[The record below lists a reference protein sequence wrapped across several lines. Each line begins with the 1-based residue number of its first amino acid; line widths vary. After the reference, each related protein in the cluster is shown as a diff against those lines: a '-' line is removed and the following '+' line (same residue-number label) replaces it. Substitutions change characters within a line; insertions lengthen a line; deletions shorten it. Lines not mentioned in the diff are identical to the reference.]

1 VDRLFK
7 YSKKLIQEAN
17 TDFFR
22 YLYDKINWNN
32 RLIGLVG
39 ARGVGKTTLLLQ
51 YIKTQLNAAKTLY
64 VNAEDFYFAE
74 NRLVDLAA
82 DFTNR
87 GGTHLFIDEIHKYED
102 WAKELKL
109 IYDYH
114 PDLQIV
120 FSGSS
125 ILDIRKGSSDLSR
138 RAIIYT
144 MQGLSFREYLNL
156 FHQIEIPVYLLD
168 EILDHQV
175 KTPKDFHPLPLFKSY
190 LKQGVYPFAK
200 EDDYSIRLRQIINQT
215 LENDIPFFAE
225 MKVATGRKLKHLLSI
240 AAKSVPFKPNRSKI
254 AEMIGASRNN
264 IADYLL
270 WIEEAGLI
278 AQLRSSTQG
287 IRSLGKVKKVY
298 LDNSNLMYNLGN
310 ENVAIGNVRETF
322 FFNQLKLNH
331 KITASKQADFEVDRH
346 IFEVGGKNKTQ
357 AQIKDLQNAY
367 IAKDDIEEGY
377 LNVIPL
383 WQFGLLY

>member
-1 VDRLFK
+1 
-7 YSKKLIQEAN
+7 S
-17 TDFFR
+17 
-22 YLYDKINWNN
+22 
-32 RLIGLVG
+32 
-39 ARGVGKTTLLLQ
+39 
-51 YIKTQLNAAKTLY
+51 
-64 VNAEDFYFAE
+64 
-74 NRLVDLAA
+74 
-82 DFTNR
+82 
-87 GGTHLFIDEIHKYED
+87 
-102 WAKELKL
+102 
-109 IYDYH
+109 
-114 PDLQIV
+114 
-120 FSGSS
+120 
-125 ILDIRKGSSDLSR
+125 
-138 RAIIYT
+138 
-144 MQGLSFREYLNL
+144 
-156 FHQIEIPVYLLD
+156 
-168 EILDHQV
+168 
-175 KTPKDFHPLPLFKSY
+175 
-190 LKQGVYPFAK
+190 K
-200 EDDYSIRLRQIINQT
+200 EDDYSVRLRQNINQT

>member
-1 VDRLFK
+1 
-7 YSKKLIQEAN
+7 
-17 TDFFR
+17 
-22 YLYDKINWNN
+22 
-32 RLIGLVG
+32 
-39 ARGVGKTTLLLQ
+39 
-51 YIKTQLNAAKTLY
+51 QLNAAKTLY

-138 RAIIYT
+138 RAIIYM

-200 EDDYSIRLRQIINQT
+200 EDVYSIRLRQIINQT

-240 AAKSVPFKPNRSKI
+240 AAKRVPFKPMRSKI
-254 AEMIGASRNN
+254 AEMIDASRTN
-264 IADYLL
+264 IVDDLL

-346 IFEVGGKNKTQ
+346 IFEVGGKN
-357 AQIKDLQNAY
+357 
-367 IAKDDIEEGY
+367 
-377 LNVIPL
+377 
-383 WQFGLLY
+383 